1 MNTSTLAAAAPA
13 GGASVRRLDQAARLV
28 AAGILGQTLF
38 FKFSGAAESRWIFET
53 LGAEP
58 WGRLGTGALEA
69 AAVVLLLLPRTAALG
84 ALLATGLMAGAI
96 GSHLTLL
103 GVEVQGDGGLLF
115 ALACVTAVCGAGVA
129 WRRRDELLG
138 LAGTLQAAS
147 RGRRRR

>member
-1 MNTSTLAAAAPA
+1 MHASATSAAATPA
-13 GGASVRRLDQAARLV
+13 TGITARRLDLAARLV

-69 AAVVLLLLPRTAALG
+69 VAVVLLLLPRTAALG

-96 GSHLTLL
+96 GSHLAVL
-103 GVEVQGDGGLLF
+103 GIEVQGDGGLLF
-115 ALACVTAVCGAGVA
+115 ALACVTATCAGGVA
-129 WRRRDELLG
+129 WRRRGDLLAQARRG
-138 LAGTLQAAS
+138 LQ
-147 RGRRRR
+147 RG

>member
-1 MNTSTLAAAAPA
+1 MTTSMPATAAAPPAA
-13 GGASVRRLDQAARLV
+13 GTAARRLDLAARLV

-69 AAVVLLLLPRTAALG
+69 VAVVLLLLPRTAALG

-103 GVEVQGDGGLLF
+103 GIEVQGDGGLLF
-115 ALACVTAVCGAGVA
+115 ALACVTAACGAGVVL
-129 WRRRDELLG
+129 RRRQELLA
-138 LAGTLQAAS
+138 LAGRLRPAA
-147 RGRRRR
+147 RV

>member
-1 MNTSTLAAAAPA
+1 MPTTTPAAAAPPA
-13 GGASVRRLDQAARLV
+13 GASARRLDLAARLV

-53 LGAEP
+53 LGVEP

-69 AAVVLLLLPRTAALG
+69 VAVLLLLLPRTAALG

-103 GVEVQGDGGLLF
+103 GIEVQGDGGLLF
-115 ALACVTAVCGAGVA
+115 ALACVTAACGAGVA
-129 WRRRDELLG
+129 
-138 LAGTLQAAS
+138 
-147 RGRRRR
+147 GRRRGELLALARHARSPR

>member
-1 MNTSTLAAAAPA
+1 MNTTTLAAATPA
-13 GGASVRRLDQAARLV
+13 GGSGARRLDQAARLV

-53 LGAEP
+53 LGVEP

-69 AAVVLLLLPRTAALG
+69 VAVVLLLLPRTAALG

-115 ALACVTAVCGAGVA
+115 ALACVTAACGAGVA
-129 WRRRDELLG
+129 LRRRSEV
-138 LAGTLQAAS
+138 LALA
-147 RGRRRR
+147 RRVQGPH